1 MDTLYIDCRM
11 GVTGNK
17 LLGALMDIMENPDL
31 FVYNFNRI
39 GLDGI
44 SMHRIPEA
52 MNGVVGSQIEF
63 QRCAANE
70 FDPYADE
77 IDADEI
83 DADAPKRIHRK
94 SRRLYEIEKIIH
106 ALRIDE
112 SIKERAI
119 KVYNRIADATAKANN
134 RDKDTIKMRRTG
146 SRDIIAS
153 VVGVCMAI
161 AELKPE
167 KVIASTIAVG
177 NGYTYTQRGRMP
189 IPTPEVQM
197 LLDGVPFNAGTER
210 GELCTLEGAA
220 LIAEIADE
228 FGNIPEMT
236 ILKSGAGFGMR
247 TFKSGINCVRTYMG
261 KSLYT
266 AANEAYIEL
275 SAEIY
280 GIEKNALSELGK
292 ELEKIDIVSAHT
304 VSICDMYGNAGLL
317 IKVTAKSENADAVAT
332 HIMEK
337 TGVKRV
343 IRSLIN
349 AYTS

>member
-11 GVTGNK
+11 GVTGTK
-17 LLGALMDIMENPDL
+17 LLGALMDIMENPEL

-44 SMHRIPEA
+44 SMHRMPEA
-52 MNGVVGSQIEF
+52 MNGVTGSQIEF
-63 QRCAANE
+63 RRCSANE
-70 FDPYADE
+70 LDPYADE
-77 IDADEI
+77 IDADEV
-83 DADAPKRIHRK
+83 DTDAPKRIRRK
-94 SRRLYEIEKIIH
+94 SRRLYDIEKIIH
-106 ALRIDE
+106 KLGIDE
-112 SIKERAI
+112 SIKERAL
-119 KVYNRIADATAKANN
+119 KVYKRIADVAAKTNN
-134 RDKDTIKMRRTG
+134 RDREAMKMRRTG

-153 VVGVCMAI
+153 IVGVCMAI
-161 AELKPE
+161 DELKPG

-177 NGYTYTQRGRMP
+177 DGYTHTPRGRMP
-189 IPTPEVQM
+189 IPTPEIQM
-197 LLDGVPFNAGTER
+197 LLDGVPFNSGTER
-210 GELCTLEGAA
+210 GELCTLDGAA

-247 TFKSGINCVRTYMG
+247 TFKSGINCVRTHMG

-275 SAEIY
+275 SLEVY

-292 ELEKIDIVSAHT
+292 ELEEIGIVSAHT

-317 IKVTAKSENADAVAT
+317 IKVTANSDNADAVAT

-343 IRSLIN
+343 IRSLVN